1 MVTRR
6 TFLVSLSVAFLAGG
20 LAGLA
25 AGAFAGYRSG
35 WALVLNSALAKDARE
50 IGARIATLNHL
61 WLGER
66 EQAIAKLEG
75 GLDDILVGFDPDT
88 PYAGLDGQTV
98 SALAKAIDAAKAYRA
113 AHPWPSTERHVR
125 AEMVRNLFA
134 RDLYK
139 PKGDGRR
146 P

>member
-1 MVTRR
+1 MVTRKA
-6 TFLVSLSVAFLAGG
+6 FLVSLAVAFLARG

-25 AGAFAGYRSG
+25 AGAFGGHRWG
-35 WALVLNSALAKDARE
+35 VALVLDGALVKDARE

-75 GLDDILVGFDPDT
+75 GLDDILVGFDPEEA
-88 PYAGLDGQTV
+88 YRGLDGQTV
-98 SALAKAIDAAKAYRA
+98 AALAKAIDAAKAYRA
-113 AHPWPSTERHVR
+113 AHPWPSTERHPR

-134 RDLYK
+134 RDLYQ
-139 PKGDGRR
+139 PK
-146 P
+146 

>member
-6 TFLVSLSVAFLAGG
+6 TFLVGLGVAFLVGG
-20 LAGLA
+20 LSGLV
-25 AGAFAGYRSG
+25 AGAFGGYRWGFAVVLES
-35 WALVLNSALAKDARE
+35 ALVKDARE

-75 GLDDILVGFDPDT
+75 GLDDILVGFDPEE
-88 PYAGLDGQTV
+88 PYPGLNGQTIA
-98 SALAKAIDAAKAYRA
+98 ALAKAIDAAKVYRA
-113 AHPWPSTERHVR
+113 AHPWPSTERHPR

-139 PKGDGRR
+139 PK
-146 P
+146 

>member
-6 TFLVSLSVAFLAGG
+6 TFVVSLGVAFLVGG

-25 AGAFAGYRSG
+25 AGVFAGYRSG
-35 WALVLNSALAKDARE
+35 FAVVVNGALIKDARE
-50 IGARIATLNHL
+50 VGARIATLNHL

-75 GLDDILVGFDPDT
+75 GLDDILVGFNPDE
-88 PYAGLDGQTV
+88 PYTGLDGHTGA
-98 SALAKAIDAAKAYRA
+98 ALAKAIDAAKVYRA
-113 AHPWPSTERHVR
+113 VHPWPSTEKHPR

-134 RDLYK
+134 QDLYK
-139 PKGDGRR
+139 VKGDRRR

>member
-6 TFLVSLSVAFLAGG
+6 TFLVGLGVAFLVGALSG
-20 LAGLA
+20 LAT
-25 AGAFAGYRSG
+25 GAFAGYRSG
-35 WALVLNSALAKDARE
+35 FAAVVNSALVKDARE

-75 GLDDILVGFDPDT
+75 GLDDILVLFNPDE
-88 PYAGLDGQTV
+88 PYAGLDGNTAA
-98 SALAKAIDAAKAYRA
+98 ALAKAIDAARAYRA
-113 AHPWPSTERHVR
+113 AHPWPSTEKHPR

-134 RDLYK
+134 RDLYQ
-139 PKGDGRR
+139 PKGDVRR